1 MSDTL
6 RHVTALLGGFC
17 FGAFLGGGP
26 LSPLLFV
33 VALVLILHA
42 VESD

>member
-1 MSDTL
+1 MSTTM
-6 RHVTALLGGFC
+6 RYITTIMAGFC

-33 VALVLILHA
+33 LAMILIYQA
-42 VESD
+42 VEYD